1 VFASILSSATP
12 HEVRDFSAFLQN
24 ESLAPAPAAA
34 RECLRRLRPVAW
46 IAALFVLAC
55 SVVLNAQS
63 TAPAA
68 LIAPAPSTVLTGSTA
83 TFSWSAGTGVSEYIL
98 YLGTLGQGTTNIYSS
113 PAATTATSVTVS
125 GIPTQGVTLYATV
138 LSKINGAWVSNY
150 FTYTEAGT
158 ASLAVLTSPT
168 PGSTLTGASAT
179 FSWTTG
185 SGPTAYIFYLGTLG
199 QSSSNIYSSG
209 VTTGTSVSMSTI
221 PTQGVTLYATLYSKI
236 DGAWQ
241 TNHYTYTEAGTA
253 APAVLT
259 GPAPGS
265 ALPGSS
271 ATFSWTAGSGP
282 TAYILYLGTTKQG
295 STNLYSSPAATTA
308 QSVTVSGLPENG
320 VTVYATLLSK
330 IDGSWVSAY
339 YTYTEA
345 QPPVPAVLT
354 SPAQGSVLP
363 GSSATF
369 AWSSGTG
376 VTGYTL
382 MLGTTGAGSSDIYN
396 SGSTTATSAT
406 VNNLPTGGLTWG
418 TMDAW
423 LQCASPA
430 AGTTVSTTVLASCTN
445 AANSGSFSLSESP
458 LTPMQ
463 VAASQGA
470 LGGSLTVGGT
480 TYAATTATQSLS
492 FNHQYDLENF
502 NYTLP
507 SGANSSV
514 LNMNGYI
521 TFAPPATGSGTDN
534 SYDFISAQ
542 DAAGNDGFVLQ
553 LHSGTFNGCAYCVFL
568 ETDPNSVTTHSASGI
583 SIVPGTRYAF
593 SIQANENTG
602 VASLAIYNATT
613 FAQIGSTITAAG
625 PTGNY
630 IANILV
636 GNNQTGAAAGS
647 TSFFENL
654 MLDWSQHQQFPN
666 VPQPALVYATLS
678 SQMGSTSQSSSYTFS
693 QAAPI
698 VPPATLSA
706 VSCTSSSMTGSGTD
720 ACTVTLSGAAP
731 AGGMT
736 VSLASNN
743 SAVTVPATVTVAASA
758 TSAAFTATVA
768 TVTSTQTATLT
779 ASASSASPT
788 FALQLIGDAPA
799 LSVSSASLSFG
810 DVYVNNPATESLT
823 LTSTGNQPVTVTSAS
838 LSGAEFSASGAT
850 FPVTLN
856 PGQTATLD
864 VAFDPT
870 AAGSATGQVVIAS
883 NSTIGATVT
892 VSLSGTG
899 EALAYQVNLNWTAP
913 SSPSDPIAGYN
924 VYRAVSGSTSYQ
936 MVNSGVD
943 AQTTFTD
950 TTVQQGQTYDYYI
963 ETVDAS
969 GNSSA
974 PSTTIAMVIP

>member
-1 VFASILSSATP
+1 
-12 HEVRDFSAFLQN
+12 
-24 ESLAPAPAAA
+24 
-34 RECLRRLRPVAW
+34 
-46 IAALFVLAC
+46 
-55 SVVLNAQS
+55 
-63 TAPAA
+63 
-68 LIAPAPSTVLTGSTA
+68 
-83 TFSWSAGTGVSEYIL
+83 
-98 YLGTLGQGTTNIYSS
+98 
-113 PAATTATSVTVS
+113 
-125 GIPTQGVTLYATV
+125 
-138 LSKINGAWVSNY
+138 
-150 FTYTEAGT
+150 
-158 ASLAVLTSPT
+158 
-168 PGSTLTGASAT
+168 
-179 FSWTTG
+179 
-185 SGPTAYIFYLGTLG
+185 
-199 QSSSNIYSSG
+199 
-209 VTTGTSVSMSTI
+209 M
-221 PTQGVTLYATLYSKI
+221 
-236 DGAWQ
+236 
-241 TNHYTYTEAGTA
+241 
-253 APAVLT
+253 
-259 GPAPGS
+259 
-265 ALPGSS
+265 
-271 ATFSWTAGSGP
+271 
-282 TAYILYLGTTKQG
+282 
-295 STNLYSSPAATTA
+295 
-308 QSVTVSGLPENG
+308 
-320 VTVYATLLSK
+320 
-330 IDGSWVSAY
+330 
-339 YTYTEA
+339 
-345 QPPVPAVLT
+345 T
-354 SPAQGSVLP
+354 SPAPGSVLP

-376 VTGYTL
+376 VTAYTL
-382 MLGTTGAGSSDIYN
+382 MLGTTGAGSSDIYS

-430 AGTTVSTTVLASCTN
+430 AGATVSTTVLASCTN
-445 AANSGSFSLSESP
+445 AASSGSFTLSENP

-470 LGGSLTVGGT
+470 LGGSVTVGGT
-480 TYAATTATQSLS
+480 TYPATTATQSLS

-502 NYTLP
+502 TYNLP
-507 SGANSSV
+507 SGANSYV

-534 SYDFISAQ
+534 SYDYIDAQ
-542 DAAGNDGFVLQ
+542 DAAGLDGLVLQ
-553 LHSGTFNGCAYCVFL
+553 LHSGTFNSCAYCVFL
-568 ETDPNSVTTHSASGI
+568 ETDPNSVTTYSASGI
-583 SIVPGTRYAF
+583 GIVPGTRYAF
-593 SIQANENTG
+593 SIQANESTG
-602 VASLAIYNATT
+602 VASLALYNATT
-613 FAQIGSTITAAG
+613 FAQIGSTITA
-625 PTGNY
+625 PSSTGNY

-647 TSFFENL
+647 TSFFEDL

-678 SQMGSTSQSSSYTFS
+678 SQMGSTWQSSNYTFS
-693 QAAPI
+693 QAAPV

-768 TVTSTQTATLT
+768 TVSSTQTATLT

-788 FALQLIGDAPA
+788 FALQLIGDEPA
-799 LSVSSASLSFG
+799 LSVSSASMSFG

-838 LSGAEFSASGAT
+838 LSGAEFNASGAT

-856 PGQTATLD
+856 PGQTTTLE

-899 EALAYQVNLNWTAP
+899 EAVAYQVNLSWTAP

-924 VYRAVSGSTSYQ
+924 VYRAVSGSTTYQ

-943 AQTTFTD
+943 AQTAFTD
-950 TTVQQGQTYDYYI
+950 STVQQGQTYDYYI
-963 ETVDAS
+963 ESVDTS
-969 GNSSA
+969 GNSSV
-974 PSTTIAMVIP
+974 PSSTMAMVIP